1 MPGKQTFSV
10 IEDGGGNVR
19 IAFWMLAV
27 DPVSTSSLFF
37 LCEVCI
43 PSARVL
49 IPGRVALF
57 LGYSF

>member
-37 LCEVCI
+37 C
-43 PSARVL
+43 ARCASPV
-49 IPGRVALF
+49 PAC
-57 LGYSF
+57 